1 MKDLE
6 VVYMAMT
13 TIAKTMCIGST
24 ELKSKEFNGLVVKNV
39 FSKHIFL
46 T

>member
-39 FSKHIFL
+39 LVNTFF
-46 T
+46 